1 MVRLVGRFSIILLAI
16 FSTFLGPGGCVQSTE
31 QHRLA
36 EFNHAK
42 PWDGVSADELDHDL
56 VRRYQGKPFQ
66 CSRAADHTPEET
78 PVAARAFADFVKYS
92 AHGDSVPDF
101 WMNESSRHKRKQL
114 LADAVEAG
122 SWKAAY
128 VDAVWA
134 FHLAEDNATMQRSGN
149 RLASLVKRG
158 IPIAAYTYATYLD
171 QAPGEQDR
179 LLNEAIIRGSPDA
192 MAVVGGTM
200 VVRSRKLRP
209 VGKAMLECALS
220 QGNADAYASLGKIAD
235 MEGREV
241 DAYKLW
247 EKGVNSGCR
256 DCLDH
261 MLAVA
266 KVRPGYTSATPRGD
280 LVPELKAIQNF
291 LDKSS
296 LYEWTRLP
304 ELATPLPS
312 NLSFHVSD
320 AELLKLLELQAKMRD
335 VGN

>member
-1 MVRLVGRFSIILLAI
+1 MMRLAGRFSIILLAI
-16 FSTFLGPGGCVQSTE
+16 FSTFLGISGCVQSTV
-31 QHRLA
+31 QRRLT

-42 PWDGVSADELDHDL
+42 PWDGVSADELDHNL

-66 CSRAADHTPEET
+66 CSRAANHTPEET
-78 PVAARAFADFVKYS
+78 PVAARAFSDFVKYS
-92 AHGDSVPDF
+92 THGDSVPDF
-101 WMNESSRHKRKQL
+101 WMNESTRNKRKQL
-114 LADAVEAG
+114 LADAVKAG

-134 FHLAEDNATMQRSGN
+134 FHLAEDDVTRQRSGN

-171 QAPGEQDR
+171 QAPGEQHR
-179 LLNEAIIRGSPDA
+179 LLNEAIVRGSPDA
-192 MAVVGGTM
+192 MIVVGSTM
-200 VVRSRKLRP
+200 VVRSRKLRS

-235 MEGREV
+235 MEGRDV

-247 EKGVNSGCR
+247 EKGANSGCR
-256 DCLDH
+256 DCVDH
-261 MLAVA
+261 MLDVA
-266 KVRPGYTSATPRGD
+266 KVRPGYTIATPRAD
-280 LVPELKAIQNF
+280 LVPELKAIGDF
-291 LDKSS
+291 LDRNH

-320 AELLKLLELQAKMRD
+320 AELLKLLELQVKLRD